1 MRILLI
7 PSNDWMTHPNPMRH
21 HFIFRRLAEDYECEV
36 FVLSF
41 GGLGPP
47 AAVVN
52 PELVSSNRIRL
63 LGRPLFRIINPA
75 VYYAV
80 NARQTWTAVDHAFRE
95 LGIDIVVNSNLIPGA
110 ITSILARQRN
120 IPVVFDCMEYYPQSA
135 AAYFKNPLMKN
146 LAEFVVAR
154 FMRYLIRTSDVIVT
168 VSDAHAELVK
178 GMNREK
184 TVYVVPNGVDFEL
197 FKADHDNKSTGRKPS
212 PSDELR
218 LLYVGS
224 VDDWLDLETVLDA
237 VKELKHESLNVSLT
251 IVGGSYGG
259 GYMEHLK
266 SLASS
271 YGLEKNVI
279 FPGFIPYLR
288 IPHYINSADATLAPY
303 RKVLKN
309 NVTPLKILEYLA
321 CQKIVLCTK
330 VPELVKRFSNLLF
343 FYEGSKDL
351 ARLLKKLSSNRTSME
366 HKVRNA
372 RKALTSY
379 SWDALADE
387 YYQILRTTLEK

>member
-1 MRILLI
+1 
-7 PSNDWMTHPNPMRH
+7 
-21 HFIFRRLAEDYECEV
+21 
-36 FVLSF
+36 
-41 GGLGPP
+41 
-47 AAVVN
+47 
-52 PELVSSNRIRL
+52 
-63 LGRPLFRIINPA
+63 
-75 VYYAV
+75 
-80 NARQTWTAVDHAFRE
+80 

-110 ITSILARQRN
+110 ITSFLARQRN

-154 FMRYLIRTSDVIVT
+154 FMRYLICMSDVIVT

-178 GMNREK
+178 RINGEK
-184 TVYVVPNGVDFEL
+184 SVYVVPNGVDFEL
-197 FKADHDNKSTGRKPS
+197 FKVDHNNKSTGCKPF
-212 PSDELR
+212 PPKKLR

-237 VKELKHESLNVSLT
+237 MRELKHESLNVSLT

-259 GYMEHLK
+259 GYMERVK

-271 YGLEKNVI
+271 YGLEKNII
-279 FPGFIPYLR
+279 FSGFTPYLQ
-288 IPHYINSADATLAPY
+288 IPHYINSADAALAPY
-303 RKVLKN
+303 RKVVKN

-321 CQKIVLCTK
+321 CQKIVLCTR

-351 ARLLKKLSSNRTSME
+351 ARLLKILSSNRTNME